1 MQTNIYKFPNT
12 QRTVINNLIETAN
25 SNKKSNSVLSISAYV
40 RAINLLIGE
49 LEKSDEI
56 NKYLRKERRRT
67 KSKK

>member
-1 MQTNIYKFPNT
+1 MQTNIYKFPYT
-12 QRTVINNLIETAN
+12 QRTVIINLIETAN

-40 RAINLLIGE
+40 RAINPLIGE

>member
-1 MQTNIYKFPNT
+1 MQTNIYKFPYT
-12 QRTVINNLIETAN
+12 QRTAINNLIETAN

>member
-1 MQTNIYKFPNT
+1 MQTNIYKFPYT
-12 QRTVINNLIETAN
+12 QRTVIINLIETAN

-40 RAINLLIGE
+40 RTINPLIGE